1 MKLMNALSSL
11 RLAAVAAVLAVPLFH
26 AAPAAASV
34 DAGVNLGA
42 LTITSDGSGDAAVLR
57 LHPGDLTTLDAD
69 LDDDGIFERSF
80 SRGSFTKI
88 AVDMGGG
95 ADSFR
100 IDDSQGAFTDTE
112 ATQLH
117 GGEGDDTL
125 IGGAGIELLD
135 GGGGNDVLT
144 GGAEPDVL
152 RGGPGND
159 TFTWGTPD
167 GDDTFAGG
175 DQIDALHVEGSGNA
189 EQFAIERLAPPRE
202 DQVHLSRIAGPGGRD
217 AGSTNLLDI
226 NAVEKL
232 DLDASM
238 GDDEIVA
245 SPDVGALMALDIEAG
260 PTPDGDGPVE
270 SIGTD
275 DDIVVGSEAAD
286 VISGGL
292 GLDSLDGRGGNDS
305 LNGGPDADV
314 LTGGLGTDG
323 LTGGPAA
330 DQFGCDDPSE
340 VLDAQPDDIIPA
352 ICVPSTPPPAPPAP
366 SSGDTTGS
374 AAAGAVLPSGIP
386 GFGKPRV
393 RATRDGLRVTV
404 TNLLSEPIVIKGAA
418 SERLRR
424 DARKVRYRS
433 VKKSIPAGG
442 RVTLKLG
449 APRALRTQIA
459 AKLDRL
465 GRIVRRPRVTV
476 TNLATS
482 GKRSVRPRLI
492 LEVGSR

>member
-1 MKLMNALSSL
+1 MKLMNALTSL
-11 RLAAVAAVLAVPLFH
+11 RLAAVAAVLALPLIQ
-26 AAPAAASV
+26 AAPAAA
-34 DAGVNLGA
+34 AANANVNLGT
-42 LTITSDGSGDAAVLR
+42 LTITGDGSGDAAALR
-57 LHPGDLTTLDAD
+57 LHPGDPNTLDVD
-69 LDDDGIFERSF
+69 LDDDGDIENSF
-80 SRGSFTKI
+80 PRISFTKI
-88 AVDMGGG
+88 SVDMGGG

-100 IDDSQGAFTDTE
+100 IDDSLGVFTDTE
-112 ATQLH
+112 AAQLH

-125 IGGAGIELLD
+125 IGGGGIELLD

-144 GGAEPDVL
+144 GGHEADVS

-159 TFTWGTPD
+159 AFVWGTLD
-167 GDDTFAGG
+167 GDDTLAGG
-175 DQIDALHVEGSGNA
+175 DQIDELQVDGNGNP
-189 EQFAIERLAPPRE
+189 EQFAIARLAPPRD
-202 DQVHLSRIAGPGGRD
+202 DQVQLSRVAGPGGRD
-217 AGSTNLLDI
+217 TGSVSLLDI

-232 DLDASM
+232 DLDAST

-245 SPDVGALMALDIEAG
+245 SPDVGALMALDIKAG

-270 SIGTD
+270 SIATD

-286 VISGGL
+286 MISGGL

-352 ICVPSTPPPAPPAP
+352 ICIPPAPAPAPPPPA
-366 SSGDTTGS
+366 GDTS
-374 AAAGAVLPSGIP
+374 ASGAAGAILPGRVL

-393 RATRDGLRVTV
+393 RATRDGLRVKV
-404 TNLLSEPIVIKGAA
+404 TNLLSQPIVIKGAA
-418 SERLRR
+418 SERFGRVGKT
-424 DARKVRYRS
+424 ARYRS

-442 RVTLKLG
+442 HVTLRLR
-449 APRALRTQIA
+449 APSALRTLIA
-459 AKLDRL
+459 TKLDRVD
-465 GRIVRRPRVTV
+465 RIVRRPQVTV
-476 TNLATS
+476 TNVATS
-482 GKRSVRPRLI
+482 GKRTVRPRLT
-492 LEVGSR
+492 LRAGSR

>member
-352 ICVPSTPPPAPPAP
+352 ICIPPAPAPAPPPPA
-366 SSGDTTGS
+366 GDTS
-374 AAAGAVLPSGIP
+374 ASGAAGAILPGRVL

-393 RATRDGLRVTV
+393 RATRDGLRVKV
-404 TNLLSEPIVIKGAA
+404 TNLLSQPIVIKGAA
-418 SERLRR
+418 SERFGRVGKT
-424 DARKVRYRS
+424 ARYRS

-442 RVTLKLG
+442 HVTLRLR
-449 APRALRTQIA
+449 APSALRTLIA
-459 AKLDRL
+459 TKLDRVD
-465 GRIVRRPRVTV
+465 RIVRRPQVTV
-476 TNLATS
+476 TNVATS
-482 GKRSVRPRLI
+482 GKRTVRPRLT
-492 LEVGSR
+492 LRAGSR